1 MPTIKGSTAA
11 ASADLLANTKF
22 SDIGGR
28 GAILNAWVSCAANG
42 GTFGFSIGDRDLIVA
57 GTEANVEVA
66 ADVIDTNRDQ
76 VLFDEVVEPG
86 HLYMP
91 CGAAGTELQYMIH
104 LRFIQ

>member
-1 MPTIKGSTAA
+1 MPVIKGNTAA
-11 ASADLLANTKF
+11 ASADLLANVKF
-22 SDIGGR
+22 SDIGGD
-28 GAILNAWVSCAANG
+28 GAIVNAWVSCAANG

-66 ADVIDTNRDQ
+66 ADVIDTSRDQ

-91 CGAAGTELQYMIH
+91 CGAAGTELQYQIAIRY
-104 LRFIQ
+104 L